1 MVFEKIFRCSYLQIY
16 IKSRI
21 LCAETSKFAFLRFC
35 FSIISERFFIS
46 RQIFFAKPE
55 LFFPFL

>member
-1 MVFEKIFRCSYLQIY
+1 MVFEKIYLCLYLQIY

-35 FSIISERFFIS
+35 FSIFSEIFFIS
-46 RQIFFAKPE
+46 KGIFFAQPE
-55 LFFPFL
+55 QFFPFL

>member
-1 MVFEKIFRCSYLQIY
+1 MVFEKIFRCLYLQIY
-16 IKSRI
+16 RKSRI
-21 LCAETSKFAFLRFC
+21 LCAETPKFAFLRFC
-35 FSIISERFFIS
+35 SSTFSEIFFLS

>member
-1 MVFEKIFRCSYLQIY
+1 MVFEKIYQCLYLQIY

-35 FSIISERFFIS
+35 FSIFSEIFFIS

>member
-1 MVFEKIFRCSYLQIY
+1 MVFEKIFRCLYLQIY
-16 IKSRI
+16 RKSRI
-21 LCAETSKFAFLRFC
+21 LCAETSKFAFLPFC
-35 FSIISERFFIS
+35 FSIIMEIFFIS